1 LYLGGVLDFQPPYLL
16 FLGDARDQLA
26 AKTANGV
33 RVWRPDWCL
42 GQFRLQGCEADCSV
56 PDMSIEEAA
65 AAGVKTVILGVVS
78 RGGIIPETWTSQLVK
93 ALDLG
98 MDIASGLHTRITQV
112 PELYAAAKKNGR
124 SLHDVRHPT
133 RDFDVGNGIKRS
145 GKRLLTV
152 GTDVSVGKMFTS
164 LAIEREMHKRKMGA
178 DFRATGQTG
187 IFIAGQGV
195 SIDAVIAD
203 FISGAVEWLCPKN
216 DSDHWD
222 IVEGQGSLFNVSYAG
237 VTIGLIHGSQP
248 DAIVVCHEA
257 GRPHMRSMPHFPV
270 VDLPT
275 CIEANLQ
282 AAQLTNPNVRCIG
295 ASINTSGLSKQEG
308 RAFCEKVSVEI
319 GLPAV
324 DPLRDGVSELVD
336 NI

>member
-1 LYLGGVLDFQPPYLL
+1 VEFQNPYLL

-42 GQFRLQGCEADCSV
+42 GQFRLSDCRADCDV
-56 PDMSIEEAA
+56 PDMTIEEAA
-65 AAGVKTVILGVVS
+65 SAGVKTVILGVVS
-78 RGGIIPETWTSQLVK
+78 RGGVIPESWIDQLVI
-93 ALDLG
+93 ALELG
-98 MDIASGLHTRITQV
+98 MDIASGLHTRITEIPALV
-112 PELYAAAKKNGR
+112 EAAAKHKR

-152 GTDVSVGKMFTS
+152 GTDVSVGKMFTA
-164 LAIEREMHKRKMGA
+164 LAIESEMKKRGMKA

-187 IFIAGQGV
+187 IFIAGSGV
-195 SIDAVIAD
+195 SIDAVVAD
-203 FISGAVEWLCPKN
+203 FISGSVEWLCPEN
-216 DSDHWD
+216 DDDHWD
-222 IVEGQGSLFNVSYAG
+222 LVEGQGSLFNVSYAG
-237 VTIGLIHGSQP
+237 VTLGLIHGSQP

-257 GRPHMRSMPHFPV
+257 GRPHMRSMPHFPLI
-270 VDLPT
+270 DLPT

-282 AAQLTNPNVRCIG
+282 AARLTNPNVRCVG
-295 ASINTSGLSKQEG
+295 AAINTAGLSEEEG
-308 RAFCEKVSVEI
+308 RVFCQKIAQEI

-324 DPLRDGVSELVD
+324 DPLRDGVAALVD
-336 NI
+336 QI

>member
-1 LYLGGVLDFQPPYLL
+1 MDFQPPYLL

-78 RGGIIPETWTSQLVK
+78 RGGIIPETWISQLVK

-133 RDFDVGNGIKRS
+133 RDFDVGNGIKRG

-164 LAIEREMHKRKMGA
+164 LAIEKEMHKRKIKA

-237 VTIGLIHGSQP
+237 VTIGLIHGAQP

-282 AAQLTNPNVRCIG
+282 AARLTNPNVRCIG
-295 ASINTSGLSKQEG
+295 ASINTSGLSEQEG
-308 RAFCEKVSVEI
+308 RAFCEKVSLEI

-336 NI
+336 NIG

>member
-1 LYLGGVLDFQPPYLL
+1 MDFQPPYLL

-78 RGGIIPETWTSQLVK
+78 RGGIIPETWISQLVK

-112 PELYAAAKKNGR
+112 PELYAAAEKNGR

-164 LAIEREMHKRKMGA
+164 LAIERELHKRKIKA

-216 DSDHWD
+216 DSGHWD
-222 IVEGQGSLFNVSYAG
+222 VVEGQGSLFNVSYAG
-237 VTIGLIHGSQP
+237 VTIGLIHGAQP
-248 DAIVVCHEA
+248 DVIVVCHEA

-282 AAQLTNPNVRCIG
+282 AARLTNPNVRCIG
-295 ASINTSGLSKQEG
+295 ASINTAGLSEQDG
-308 RAFCEKVSVEI
+308 RRFCEKVAADI

-324 DPLRDGVSELVD
+324 DPLRDGVSALVD